1 MGTILTILVTVL
13 VTVAVIGL
21 GLGIWAIVRLT
32 RRISELEGLCAV
44 YRKELD
50 AIYREFELVN
60 ANHDKKINQ
69 VYTDYQSDVRDL
81 HNKIDDNHRENE
93 VTLDRRFDKA
103 YRKISELMPQSGG
116 VIEG

>member
-1 MGTILTILVTVL
+1 METILTILATVL
-13 VTVAVIGL
+13 ITVAVIGL

-32 RRISELEGLCAV
+32 RRISKLEGLCV
-44 YRKELD
+44 DHRKELD
-50 AIYREFELVN
+50 SIYREFELVN
-60 ANHDKKINQ
+60 TNHDRKINQ
-69 VYTDYQSDVRDL
+69 VYTDYQNEVRDL

-93 VTLDRRFDKA
+93 VTLDRRFDKV

>member
-32 RRISELEGLCAV
+32 RRISELEGLCADH
-44 YRKELD
+44 RKELD
-50 AIYREFELVN
+50 SVYREFELMN
-60 ANHDKKINQ
+60 TNHDRKINQ
-69 VYTDYQSDVRDL
+69 VYTDHQSEVRDL

-93 VTLDRRFDKA
+93 VTLDRRFDKV
-103 YRKISELMPQSGG
+103 YRKISELIPQIGG
-116 VIEG
+116 IIEG